1 MYNSQEV
8 AEKIKQ
14 TAKLKKIS
22 ISKMLLDCELNKN
35 TLFTMQSNG
44 YLPRTETLGK
54 IADYLEVSV
63 DYLLGRTNEKNLGSN
78 NENSNIIESSNINN
92 IQKSFNNNSNFPQKI
107 LTDKRTEELIETIQS
122 LSFSNYLKVCNFVE
136 KIKSEE

>member
-63 DYLLGRTNEKNLGSN
+63 DYLLGRTQESTKIISGNQIKTGNITGDNNANMNMDTNKTSKYDKTTLQVADVFQDLDVLDKAKVLNLIAELSN
-78 NENSNIIESSNINN
+78 KEGA
-92 IQKSFNNNSNFPQKI
+92 
-107 LTDKRTEELIETIQS
+107 
-122 LSFSNYLKVCNFVE
+122 
-136 KIKSEE
+136 